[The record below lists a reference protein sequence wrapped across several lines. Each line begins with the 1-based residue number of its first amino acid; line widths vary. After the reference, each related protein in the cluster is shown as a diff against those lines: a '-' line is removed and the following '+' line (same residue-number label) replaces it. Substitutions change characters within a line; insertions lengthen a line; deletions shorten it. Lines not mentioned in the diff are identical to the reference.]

1 MTTLSIADGA
11 QWLRR
16 FFRRNFKVG
25 IAYVA
30 LLALL
35 GVYAGLQPRLFTK
48 LVITATANQ
57 GMALVLASMGQTAVV
72 LTAGIDLSVGP
83 IVSLSNTL
91 ASTLFPD
98 SVPGVIGVVVLV
110 LLVGALAG
118 LINGLIV
125 VYGRLQ
131 PIIVTLATASI
142 YSGFALMLRPR
153 PGGYVP
159 LWYGDLLTRRVFD
172 LIPTSLVLLAFV
184 LIFIWAPF
192 RRSRLGLAV
201 YAVGSDERA
210 AYMSGLNVNRA
221 KVAAYVMAGFLAAL
235 AGLFLTAQTS
245 SGDATIGAVYT
256 LQSIGAVVLGGTSL
270 FGGSGG
276 VAGTIAGAFVI
287 RIISSVLFFAGI
299 NPLSQPLF
307 EGLVLLIAISL
318 GAARTFTLRNR
329 LETMR

>member
-1 MTTLSIADGA
+1 MFKTKMGKFL
-11 QWLRR
+11 QRH
-16 FFRRNFKVG
+16 FKVL
-25 IAYVA
+25 IAYTA
-30 LLALL
+30 LGILL
-35 GVYAGLQPRLFTK
+35 TVYANLQPRLFTRSV
-48 LVITATANQ
+48 LTATLNQ
-57 GMALVLASMGQTAVV
+57 SMALVLASMGQMAVI
-72 LTAGIDLSVGP
+72 LTAGIDLSIGP
-83 IVSLSNTL
+83 IVSLANVL
-91 ASTLFPD
+91 ASVLFPD
-98 SVPGVIGVVVLV
+98 HVLGVIAASLV
-110 LLVGALAG
+110 ILAVGALAG
-118 LINGLIV
+118 LINGILV

-159 LWYGDLLTRRVFD
+159 SWYGELLTGRLLDWV
-172 LIPTSLVLLAFV
+172 PASLVLLVVV
-184 LIFIWAPF
+184 LIGIWYPF
-192 RRSRLGLAV
+192 RRSALGLAV

-210 AYMSGLNVNRA
+210 AYMSGLNVHRA
-221 KVAAYVMAGFLAAL
+221 KVMAYVLAGFLAAL

-245 SGDATIGAVYT
+245 SGDATIGGVYT

-270 FGGSGG
+270 FGGSGS

-318 GAARTFTLRNR
+318 GAIRTFTLHNR
-329 LETMR
+329 LDVMR